1 MSDENEKGVMQNAIA
16 YWKANLNVIIWTL
29 VVWALVSY
37 VLGIILV
44 PLLKGIFLGQL
55 SLGFWFAQQGSMFVF
70 VILIFVY
77 SKLMDK
83 IDQEHDVHE

>member
-1 MSDENEKGVMQNAIA
+1 MSDKEKSSGNAAA
-16 YWKANLNVIIWTL
+16 YWKANLNIIIWTL
-29 VVWALVSY
+29 VIWGLVSY

-44 PLLKGIFLGQL
+44 PPLQNISLGYL
-55 SLGFWFAQQGSMFVF
+55 PLGFWFAQQGSMFIF

-83 IDQEHDVHE
+83 VDQEHDVHE